1 MTKLLFRFLF
11 LTFLALLTLAG
22 CGGSGSSAT
31 PSANGKGTVKLS
43 VDLQTL
49 AVAKSVLAEPPPTIT
64 AATVTLTRDGYQDIT
79 REMTIS
85 SNVASCQI
93 DNLDQGYWHVAVH
106 IFSGTTEIYNGSS
119 DANVL
124 AGVVSQVNLLFD
136 PVIPA
141 PTQGSIALTAGI
153 NPMPGYTVINQ
164 QVTKAFVDPALGKL
178 YIYDATTK
186 TVGVYT
192 ADTLVRTQDF
202 TLAAA
207 PTAIAMTAGN
217 DAMLLGYTS
226 GQIYRLDLTSGATT
240 LVGDVLMDVKHIVAL
255 DNRIA
260 LVDSLASYQS
270 TLKTLDLTTGQVL
283 GTKSYYYAFGDYLL
297 NPANGLVYAQDINV
311 SPVDLFRIR
320 VDMTSGAINEIVDST
335 YHGSYYLGEPI
346 RLIKNGSRLATASGA
361 LFSSSTVAAED
372 LLYSGSLGYAYAD
385 LAADDAKNRL
395 YLLNNGSPYKLLIL
409 NQDSYFLETTA
420 ELLGTPKKL
429 FVTPAKIIV
438 LTTRDSNYYARAFDK
453 AALGL

>member
-1 MTKLLFRFLF
+1 MTKLLSRFLF

-22 CGGSGSSAT
+22 CGGSGSSGST
-31 PSANGKGTVKLS
+31 SANGKGTVKLS

-49 AVAKSVLAEPPPTIT
+49 AVAKTVLAEPPTIT
-64 AATVTLTRDGYQDIT
+64 TATVTLTRDGYLEIT

-85 SNVASCQI
+85 NNVASCQI

-106 IFSGTTEIYNGSS
+106 IFSNAAEIYTGSS

-124 AGVVSQVNLLFD
+124 AGAVCQVNILFD

-141 PTQGSIALTAGI
+141 PTQGAIAITAGI
-153 NPMPGYTVINQ
+153 NPMPGYTAINQ
-164 QVTKAFVDPALGKL
+164 KVTKAFVDPVLGKL

-202 TLAAA
+202 TLAAT
-207 PTAIAMTAGN
+207 PTTVAMTAGN
-217 DAMLLGYTS
+217 DAMLLGYSS
-226 GQIYRLDLTSGATT
+226 GQVYRLDLTSGAIT
-240 LVGDVLMDVKHIVAL
+240 LVGDLLMDVKHILAL

-260 LVDSLASYQS
+260 LVDSQLSYQS

-297 NPANGLVYAQDINV
+297 NPANGIVYTQDVYV
-311 SPVDLFRIR
+311 SPVDIFRIK
-320 VDMTSGAINEIVDST
+320 VDMTTGAINEITDST
-335 YHGSYYLGEPI
+335 YHGTYNLGEPL

-372 LLYSGSLGYAYAD
+372 LLYNGSLGYAYAD
-385 LAADDAKNRL
+385 LAADNAKNKL

-409 NQDSYFLETTA
+409 NQDSYFLETTT

-429 FVTPAKIIV
+429 FVTPTKIIV
-438 LTTRDSNYYARAFDK
+438 LTTLDSNYYARVFDK